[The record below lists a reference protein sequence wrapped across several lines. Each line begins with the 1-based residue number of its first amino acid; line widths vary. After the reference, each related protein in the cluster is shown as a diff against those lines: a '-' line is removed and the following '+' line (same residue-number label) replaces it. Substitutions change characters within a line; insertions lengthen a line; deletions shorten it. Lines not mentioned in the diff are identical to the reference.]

1 MTKYFTDLN
10 DRNNLISACQN
21 ALVIWDFDGVV
32 SDTEP
37 TQAKS
42 YKIILKDD
50 YIIDFNLTNFIK
62 YVGSTEDTIWAGLL
76 REYKLEANIA
86 ELKEKRK
93 AIFLE
98 LAKNELKPSWLIMDL
113 AEEISTVSSRQI
125 LLSNGDPE
133 TIRYLLNT
141 WGLSAYLEYIQNNIG
156 DNKSN
161 RIKAM
166 LASSPKTVVIEDNEE
181 YLNLAHSLG
190 AYTVQVSHSFSRP
203 FAENLADINETI

>member
-1 MTKYFTDLN
+1 
-10 DRNNLISACQN
+10 
-21 ALVIWDFDGVV
+21 
-32 SDTEP
+32 
-37 TQAKS
+37 
-42 YKIILKDD
+42 
-50 YIIDFNLTNFIK
+50 
-62 YVGSTEDTIWAGLL
+62 VGSTEDTIWAGLL